1 MTLEKSISKPT
12 DLIAIFKI
20 LSDENRLRIYNIL
33 KKQKMCV
40 CEIEALLHLN
50 QANVSRHLS
59 KMLQVGLVKHE
70 KDGQWIRYE
79 VSPGFLENED
89 KLVAYMDEKIDQT
102 PIISEDNEVLDRY
115 KNSKLCCTDIKT
127 SPDKVELVLYNN
139 GGKL

>member
-1 MTLEKSISKPT
+1 MKIDLESSIFY
-12 DLIAIFKI
+12 L
-20 LSDENRLRIYNIL
+20 N
-33 KKQKMCV
+33 KKCV
-40 CEIEALLHLN
+40 F
-50 QANVSRHLS
+50 VRF
-59 KMLQVGLVKHE
+59 KHE